1 MRSFPHD
8 PEAFTQGLLFRDG
21 FLYESTGQN
30 GRSSLRKVEL
40 ETGKVV
46 QRVSIGR
53 QYFAKGLAAWGSQLI
68 QLTWETNIGFVYDR
82 ATFKQLRTFTYKG
95 EGWGLADDGSRL
107 VMSDGTPELRFLN
120 PQTLAETGRV
130 RVLDGPTAVDDLNEL
145 EVVKGEIFANV
156 WLTDRIA
163 VIAPATGRVVAWLD
177 LKGLM
182 PAQPNSDAVL
192 NGIAYDAARDRPNE
206 VDGQAKEQAKGEGA
220 EPTKHD
226 QSGVLVDSANDHSD
240 DSRHH
245 DERERKIAEEPHEE
259 QGAELAANRL
269 ERLAD
274 RDLLSEDGS
283 SDAGCDDCGRD
294 GLREHEG
301 HEGRNAHDDS

>member
-1 MRSFPHD
+1 MTALRVAAALVALAAVTGAARQPAPRAGKAPTWRHEVVRSFPHD
-8 PEAFTQGLLFRDG
+8 PDAFTQGLLFRDG
-21 FLYESTGQN
+21 FLYESTGRK
-30 GRSSLRKVEL
+30 GRSSLRKVEI

-46 QRVSIGR
+46 QRLGIGS
-53 QYFAKGLAAWGSQLI
+53 QYFAEGLAAWGSQLI

-82 ATFKQLRTFTYKG
+82 ATFKPLRTFTYKG

-130 RVLDGPTAVDDLNEL
+130 RVLDGASAVDDLNEL

-182 PAQPNSDAVL
+182 PAQVDSDAVL
-192 NGIAYDAARDRPNE
+192 NGIAYDAARDRLFVTGKLWPRMFE
-206 VDGQAKEQAKGEGA
+206 IRV
-220 EPTKHD
+220 
-226 QSGVLVDSANDHSD
+226 V
-240 DSRHH
+240 R
-245 DERERKIAEEPHEE
+245 R
-259 QGAELAANRL
+259 
-269 ERLAD
+269 
-274 RDLLSEDGS
+274 
-283 SDAGCDDCGRD
+283 
-294 GLREHEG
+294 
-301 HEGRNAHDDS
+301 

>member
-1 MRSFPHD
+1 MMVVRPAAVLVAAVLLVGAAPQPARRSTAPTWRHEVLRSFPHD

-46 QRVSIGR
+46 QRLSIGR
-53 QYFAKGLAAWGSQLI
+53 QYFAEGLAAWRSQLI

-82 ATFKQLRTFTYKG
+82 ATFKQLRTFTYRG

-120 PQTLAETGRV
+120 PETLVEIGRV

-192 NGIAYDAARDRPNE
+192 NGIAYDAARDRLFVTGKLWPRMFE
-206 VDGQAKEQAKGEGA
+206 IRVI
-220 EPTKHD
+220 
-226 QSGVLVDSANDHSD
+226 
-240 DSRHH
+240 R
-245 DERERKIAEEPHEE
+245 R
-259 QGAELAANRL
+259 
-269 ERLAD
+269 
-274 RDLLSEDGS
+274 
-283 SDAGCDDCGRD
+283 
-294 GLREHEG
+294 
-301 HEGRNAHDDS
+301 

>member
-1 MRSFPHD
+1 MTAVRLGAALVAAVLLVGAAPQPQRAPRTTAPTWRHEVLRSFPHD

-53 QYFAKGLAAWGSQLI
+53 QYFAEGLAAWGSQLI

-82 ATFKQLRTFTYKG
+82 ATFKQLRTFSYRG

-120 PQTLAETGRV
+120 PETLVETGRV

-182 PAQPNSDAVL
+182 PAQSNSDAVL
-192 NGIAYDAARDRPNE
+192 NGIAYDAARDRLFVTGKLWPRMFE
-206 VDGQAKEQAKGEGA
+206 IRVI
-220 EPTKHD
+220 
-226 QSGVLVDSANDHSD
+226 
-240 DSRHH
+240 R
-245 DERERKIAEEPHEE
+245 R
-259 QGAELAANRL
+259 
-269 ERLAD
+269 
-274 RDLLSEDGS
+274 
-283 SDAGCDDCGRD
+283 
-294 GLREHEG
+294 
-301 HEGRNAHDDS
+301 